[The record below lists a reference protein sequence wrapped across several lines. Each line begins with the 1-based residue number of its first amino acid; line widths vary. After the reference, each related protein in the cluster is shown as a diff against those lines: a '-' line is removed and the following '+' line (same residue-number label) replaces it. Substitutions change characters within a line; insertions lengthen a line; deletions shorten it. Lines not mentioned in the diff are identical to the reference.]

1 MKTLSKLFPEP
12 KKIDWRKFIQ
22 PMQQDFIVTKN
33 GAKISNMIPSNK

>member
-1 MKTLSKLFPEP
+1 MNSIKFPEP

-22 PMQQDFIVTKN
+22 PMKQEFKTTKN